1 MNLLKIGADTPSVIP
16 MQRRRHDQGGYMAK
30 ARGLAFWG
38 AHLAIG
44 LLLVGCQ
51 SGGDSEA
58 GGSFLIPG
66 PKDAATVSPSDT
78 IGKTLTATGFSS
90 TDLVLVTVL
99 TLPLPDRDTIS
110 NVVWRGVFTGSEQA
124 RWHADDRILVIA
136 RSRDTRRFR
145 FSAPL
150 RNWLDVS
157 DNKESN
163 WEQVWF
169 NGNAKEFL
177 QTARSDRTAR
187 DPILVSFNTKPP
199 GIVLPQQM
207 TTAVLRSDLVQIGLN
222 AMRGKFATEREYGRI
237 CTPVVYVYMQLSPGL
252 LGRDGVPSAGGVVAD
267 APRRDNR

>member
-136 RSRDTRRFR
+136 RSRDTRLFG
-145 FSAPL
+145 FNAPSL
-150 RNWLDVS
+150 TWWDFGEGR
-157 DNKESN
+157 ESN
-163 WEQVWF
+163 WEKVWF
-169 NGNAKEFL
+169 NG
-177 QTARSDRTAR
+177 TARDFFCAVRSDRAER
-187 DPILVSFNTKPP
+187 APILASLSATPP
-199 GIVLPQQM
+199 EVVLPVRV
-207 TTAVLRSDLVQIGLN
+207 TADELRSDLCQIGLH
-222 AMRGKFATEREYGRI
+222 AMKGQFRTERAAGRI
-237 CTPVVYVYMQLSPGL
+237 CTPEIFVYIQLAPERPGTHGGPVLSGGSPS
-252 LGRDGVPSAGGVVAD
+252 R
-267 APRRDNR
+267 